1 MSTIQVSELHLR
13 GDPQMGLNTGGY
25 QMQKGSAKAMAG
37 NEQ

>member
-1 MSTIQVSELHLR
+1 MSTIQVSELFLR

-25 QMQKGSAKAMAG
+25 QTEKGSTKAMAS